1 MKPYPAY
8 KDSGVEWL
16 GEVPEGWEVLRLGT
30 LFTEINEA
38 GSDDLPI
45 LSVSI
50 HSGVSDDELNPDELE
65 RKVSRSED
73 RSKYKAVQ
81 KGDLVYN
88 MMRAWQGGFGSVTVN
103 GQVSP
108 AYVVARPKAGI
119 DFITSFVESLLRTSY
134 AVEEMRGLSRG
145 VTDFRLRLY
154 WDEFKTIRVAL
165 PPLPEQQAIARF
177 LDKEVAKIDA
187 LVAEQRRL
195 IVLLAEKRQAVISHA
210 VTKGLN
216 PATPLKP
223 SGIDWLGDIPEGWEV
238 VPLKRNW
245 TVTDCKHV
253 TAEFVDEGYPLASIR
268 EVQSRYVDL
277 TDAKRTTQDFFT
289 QLIEGGRK
297 PQPGDLIFSRNATVG
312 EVAQVTTD
320 HPEFAMGQDVCL
332 LRRMDKNSSAD
343 YLQEFLRS
351 TETQKQLD
359 LLMIGSTFKR
369 VNVEA
374 IRNLI
379 CVFPPSNE
387 QFEIANFIQDLT
399 IQFNALTAAAQS
411 AITLLQERR
420 AALISAAVTGKVDLR
435 AHFAQSLSEPETA

>member
-1 MKPYPAY
+1 MRPYPAY

-88 MMRAWQGGFGSVTVN
+88 MMRAWQGGFGSVAVN

-119 DFITSFVESLLRTSY
+119 DFITAFIESLLRTPY

-195 IVLLAEKRQAVISHA
+195 IALLAEKRQAVISHA

-238 VPLKRNW
+238 VAIKRI
-245 TVTDCKHV
+245 VSMRSGDAI
-253 TAEFVDEGYPLASIR
+253 TAEDIEPEGEFPVFGGNGLRGYTDAFTHAGSYILIGRQGALCGNINHAEGRFWASEHAVVVTPIVSLDLRWLGATLETMNLNQYSTSAAQPGLSVEVIAKLRLAVPPLDEQGAIAAHILEKTA
-268 EVQSRYVDL
+268 QFDAL
-277 TDAKRTTQDFFT
+277 TDA
-289 QLIEGGRK
+289 
-297 PQPGDLIFSRNATVG
+297 AT
-312 EVAQVTTD
+312 
-320 HPEFAMGQDVCL
+320 
-332 LRRMDKNSSAD
+332 
-343 YLQEFLRS
+343 
-351 TETQKQLD
+351 
-359 LLMIGSTFKR
+359 
-369 VNVEA
+369 
-374 IRNLI
+374 
-379 CVFPPSNE
+379 
-387 QFEIANFIQDLT
+387 
-399 IQFNALTAAAQS
+399 S
-411 AITLLQERR
+411 AISLLQERR
-420 AALISAAVTGKVDLR
+420 AALISAAVTGKIDLR
-435 AHFAQSLSEPETA
+435 PHFAQTLSEPESA